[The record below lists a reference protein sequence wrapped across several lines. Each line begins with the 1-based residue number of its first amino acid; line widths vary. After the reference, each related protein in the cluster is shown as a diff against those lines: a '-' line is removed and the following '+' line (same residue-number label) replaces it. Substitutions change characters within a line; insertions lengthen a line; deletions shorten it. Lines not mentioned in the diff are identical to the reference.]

1 MQPKNIGE
9 LAEWSMA
16 AVLKTVE
23 LKGSGG
29 SNPSLSAKKRLIFQ
43 TLFDFSLY
51 LHTMKAREHFGGRA
65 AVIMALAGSAI
76 GLGNI
81 WRFPYVVGQNGGAA
95 FVFVYI
101 LATIFLS
108 LPIFFAESVI
118 GRRSRANCRG
128 ALATLAP
135 GTKWHLFGLLS
146 VITPLLIVSYYSV
159 VGGWSLDYLYKAA
172 TLSFTGGSGIAG
184 GSFGSFVSSTWEPL
198 IAHTLFLLICIGI
211 IFGGVRKGIGKVS
224 KIGMPILFLL
234 IVVIVIYAV
243 SLPGAGKGVDYL
255 LHPDFSKITGKTV
268 LDAIGQSFYS
278 LSLGMG
284 IIITYS
290 SYVQKEEN
298 LLVTGF
304 GTATADLLF
313 AMLAGMAIMP
323 AVFAAGIAP
332 ESGPGLIFDTLPYI
346 FSSMAQQMPV
356 LTAIVA
362 ILFFLTVLFAAV
374 TSAVSLLEV
383 GVAYLSEEF
392 KMSRIKAGILVFL
405 FAWVLGVICSL
416 SFGPLADIQIFGLGI
431 FDILDKFCSNILLI
445 IGGLL
450 CVIFVGWKMKRADVY
465 DEFTNGGA
473 KKFNGKIFS
482 SIYFVIRYLAP
493 VAVLMV
499 FLSSVL

>member
-1 MQPKNIGE
+1 
-9 LAEWSMA
+9 
-16 AVLKTVE
+16 
-23 LKGSGG
+23 
-29 SNPSLSAKKRLIFQ
+29 
-43 TLFDFSLY
+43 
-51 LHTMKAREHFGGRA
+51 MKAREHFGGRA

-101 LATIFLS
+101 LATILLS

-146 VITPLLIVSYYSV
+146 VITPMLIVSYYSV
-159 VGGWSLDYLYKAA
+159 VGGWSLDYLYKAV
-172 TLSFTGGSGIAG
+172 TLSFTSGSGG
-184 GSFGSFVSSTWEPL
+184 TEGFGSFVSSTWEPL
-198 IAHTLFLLICIGI
+198 IAHTLFLLISIGI

-224 KIGMPILFLL
+224 KIGMPILFVL
-234 IVVIVIYAV
+234 VVAIVIYAV
-243 SLPGAGKGVDYL
+243 SLPGAGKGVEYL

-298 LLVTGF
+298 LLATGF

-323 AVFAAGIAP
+323 AVFASGIAP
-332 ESGPGLIFDTLPYI
+332 ESGPGLIFDTLPFI
-346 FSSMAQQMPV
+346 FSSMALKMPV
-356 LTAIVA
+356 LTSIVA

-392 KMSRIKAGILVFL
+392 KMSRRKAGVLVFI
-405 FAWVLGVICSL
+405 FAWILGVICSL
-416 SFGPLADIQIFGLGI
+416 SFGPLADVQIFGLGL
-431 FDILDKFCSNILLI
+431 FDLLDKFCSNILLI

-465 DEFTNGGA
+465 DEFTNGGTKRLNA
-473 KKFNGKIFS
+473 RVFNA
-482 SIYFVIRYLAP
+482 IYLVIRYLAP
-493 VAVLMV
+493 IAVLMV
-499 FLSSVL
+499 FFSSVL

>member
-1 MQPKNIGE
+1 MKN
-9 LAEWSMA
+9 
-16 AVLKTVE
+16 
-23 LKGSGG
+23 
-29 SNPSLSAKKRLIFQ
+29 
-43 TLFDFSLY
+43 
-51 LHTMKAREHFGGRA
+51 REHFGSRA
-65 AVIMALAGSAI
+65 TVIMALAGSAI

-101 LATIFLS
+101 LSTIFLS

-128 ALATLAP
+128 AMATLAP

-159 VGGWSLDYLYKAA
+159 VGGWSLDYLFKAA
-172 TLSFTGGSGIAG
+172 TLSFTGSSDPTSA
-184 GSFGSFVSSTWEPL
+184 GSFGSFASSTWEPL
-198 IAHTLFLLICIGI
+198 IAHTVFLLLCICV
-211 IFGGVRKGIGKVS
+211 IFGGVRKGIGMVS

-234 IVVIVIYAV
+234 IVVIVVY
-243 SLPGAGKGVDYL
+243 SLNLPGAVKGVDYL
-255 LHPDFSKITGKTV
+255 LSPDFSKISAKTV

-290 SYVQKEEN
+290 SYVQKSEN
-298 LLVTGF
+298 LLATGF

-346 FSSMAQQMPV
+346 FSSMGQQMPV
-356 LTAIVA
+356 ITAIAA

-383 GVAYLSEEF
+383 GVAYLTEEF
-392 KMSRIKAGILVFL
+392 KLSRVKAGIIVFL
-405 FAWVLGVICSL
+405 FAWILGVICSL
-416 SFGPLADIQIFGLGI
+416 SFGPLADVQIFGLGI
-431 FDILDKFCSNILLI
+431 FDLLDKFCSNVLLI

-450 CVIFVGWKMKRADVY
+450 CVVFVGWKMKRADVY
-465 DEFTNGGA
+465 DEFTNGGT
-473 KKFNGKIFS
+473 KHLNVVLFKG
-482 SIYFVIRYLAP
+482 IYFIIRYLAP
-493 VAVLMV
+493 IAVLLV
-499 FLSSVL
+499 FLSSIL